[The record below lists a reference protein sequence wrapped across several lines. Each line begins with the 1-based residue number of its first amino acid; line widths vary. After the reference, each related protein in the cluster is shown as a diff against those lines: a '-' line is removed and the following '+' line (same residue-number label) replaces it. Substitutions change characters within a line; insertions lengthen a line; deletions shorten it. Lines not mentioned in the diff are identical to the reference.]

1 MKLPHTKISS
11 EEFWKFQQIS
21 IDIEGASKY
30 NHILDKSWFSAA
42 SLSSNLGQMGTL
54 WQMPLVQEGR
64 SKDSAVAHPFLHPV
78 KQFCFRK
85 IVKIYFYWVKTKSY
99 PL

>member
-64 SKDSAVAHPFLHPV
+64 SKDSAVALP
-78 KQFCFRK
+78 
-85 IVKIYFYWVKTKSY
+85 SY
-99 PL
+99 IRSSSFVSAKLLRYTFIE